1 LLVYNVDFVSL
12 AAYAGIG
19 NDSCFFHK
27 MSKPVT
33 NSERENAQYY
43 IPAPKGEIDAML
55 RTIGAGGLDALY
67 CHIGS
72 ECLFHGP
79 LNLPAE
85 ESLEAVEADMNALAA
100 KNANAISFVGDGLPD
115 YSVHEITSYVSGI
128 RGMLTAYTPYQPE
141 RGQGTLF
148 SLWAYQC
155 LMATLT
161 GMDAVNASLYDR
173 ATALFEAVTAAHR
186 LAKAGADV
194 VIVPEAVYPGDL
206 EVVET
211 LARGTK
217 VKIERLPLD
226 PKTGRT
232 SAAALREK
240 AAALG
245 DKLAGIVVAEVNCLG
260 LLEDVDALADVA
272 ADLKAQLIAVV
283 DPILLASGGLKT
295 PNKWGKNGADMV
307 VGEAQHLAMRPAF
320 GGPGLGV
327 FAVRFSEQNR
337 NTIRQSPGRFIG
349 KALDAKGTDCRVMVL
364 STREQHIRREKAT
377 SNICSNEAFVA
388 TLAGASILARGGEG
402 LAKMIATARRNAL
415 MVAEKLT
422 AIDGVKLAY
431 PEAPFFSEVALEL
444 NRPAAELIEYCR
456 KAGIHAGVD
465 VSRRVAGNR
474 SLILVSLSDRQ
485 SAADIAKLA
494 DAFRAFFGGK
504 PGDGQQAAGIPVS
517 LRRDAP
523 PALPK
528 IPLDQLKKWYDDLG
542 RLNISPDAAPYPLG
556 SCTMKYNPLVNERV
570 AALSGFNAVHPE
582 APEADAQGC
591 LEILYE
597 TQEWLKNITGLAGV
611 CTQPVAGAQGELLGL
626 KLIQACHADKG
637 HAEAR
642 KVILLPHTA
651 HGTNFASAA
660 AAGFAEIV
668 LLDANAE
675 GRIDMAKLD
684 AVLAARGNEIAGIM
698 VTNPNTSGI
707 FETEFRTIADK
718 IHAVGGLVYMDGAN
732 LNAIAGRVNLA
743 TLGVDAVHSNL
754 HKTWSIP
761 HGGGGP
767 GDGIV
772 AVSEK
777 LLPFLAGAQVV
788 KNPDGSFKTVKS
800 PKSIGSFHRHFG
812 NFQNKIRAV
821 AYLKRLGAAG
831 VPAMSATAVL
841 ASRYLFE
848 RLKNDFKPLPTGSV
862 APRMHEFILSLK
874 DEDFAKLEAA
884 GIAHGPAITGI
895 GKLFLDFGYHAP
907 TMSFPEHDGM
917 MIEPTESYT
926 LAELDRLADTALAIL
941 RLVRENPKIV
951 LSAPY
956 NMPTRRIDEVAANRK
971 PVLSERLTG
980 LPAIPAGIDSV
991 KDPIMM
997 SVGEIEDLLRK
1008 RAQV

>member
-1 LLVYNVDFVSL
+1 
-12 AAYAGIG
+12 
-19 NDSCFFHK
+19 

-33 NSERENAQYY
+33 NEERENAQYY
-43 IPAPKGEIDAML
+43 IPAPKAEIDAML
-55 RTIGAGGLDALY
+55 QKVGAADLDALY
-67 CHIGS
+67 GHIPAEFRFS
-72 ECLFHGP
+72 AP
-79 LNLPAE
+79 LDLPAA
-85 ESLEAVEADMNALAA
+85 ESVGEVEADLKASAA
-100 KNANAISFVGDGLPD
+100 KNVSALSFLGDGLPD
-115 YSVHEITSYVSGI
+115 YSVSEIVPYVSGI

-155 LMATLT
+155 LMASLT

-194 VIVPEAVYPGDL
+194 VIVPESVYPGDL

-217 VKIERLPLD
+217 VKVERLPLD
-226 PKTGRT
+226 PATGRT
-232 SAAALREK
+232 SPSALREK
-240 AAALG
+240 AASLG
-245 DKLAGIVVAEVNCLG
+245 DKLAGIVVSQVNCLG
-260 LLEDVDALADVA
+260 LLEDVDALADIA
-272 ADLKAQLIAVV
+272 AEFKVQTIAVI
-283 DPILLASGGLKT
+283 DPMLLSSGGLKT
-295 PNKWGKNGADMV
+295 PNKWGKSGADMV
-307 VGEAQHLAMRPAF
+307 VGEAQHLAMAPCF

-349 KALDAKGTDCRVMVL
+349 KALDAKGADCRVMVL

-402 LAKMIATARRNAL
+402 LAKMIAKARRSAL
-415 MVAEKLT
+415 LAVEKLT
-422 AIDGVKLAY
+422 AVEGVKLAY
-431 PEAPFFSEVALEL
+431 PEAPFFAEVALEL
-444 NRPAAELIEYCR
+444 SRPAAELIEHCR

-465 VSRRVAGNR
+465 ISNRVAGGR
-474 SLILVSLSDRQ
+474 SLILVSLSDKQ
-485 SAADIAKLA
+485 GAADVAKLA
-494 DAFRAFFGGK
+494 DSFRAFFGGK
-504 PGDGQQAAGIPVS
+504 LGDGQQAAGIPVA
-517 LRRDAP
+517 LRRAAP
-523 PALPK
+523 PSLPK
-528 IPLDQLKKWYDDLG
+528 IPLDDLKKWYDELG

-556 SCTMKYNPLVNERV
+556 SCTMKYNPLVNERL
-570 AALSGFNAVHPE
+570 ASLPGFNAAHPE
-582 APEADAQGC
+582 APLADVQGC
-591 LEILYE
+591 LELLYE
-597 TQEWLKNITGLAGV
+597 TQEWIKAVTGLAGV

-626 KLIQACHADKG
+626 KLIQACIADRG
-637 HAEAR
+637 EAEKR
-642 KVILLPHTA
+642 KAILLPHTA

-660 AAGFAEIV
+660 TAGFAEIV
-668 LLDANAE
+668 PLDANAE
-675 GRIDMAKLD
+675 GRIDLAKLD
-684 AVLAARGNEIAGIM
+684 AILAARGPEIAGIM

-732 LNAIAGRVNLA
+732 LNAIAGHANLSA
-743 TLGVDAVHSNL
+743 LGVDAVHSNL

-767 GDGIV
+767 GDAVV
-772 AVSEK
+772 AVSDT
-777 LLPFLAGAQVV
+777 LLPFLPGVQVA
-788 KNPDGSFKTVKS
+788 KNADGSFVTTKA
-800 PKSIGSFHRHFG
+800 PKSIGSFHRHYG

-821 AYLKRLGAAG
+821 AYLKRLGADG
-831 VPAMSATAVL
+831 IPAMSGTAVL

-848 RLKNDFKPLPTGSV
+848 RLKNDFKPLPAGSS
-862 APRMHEFILSLK
+862 APRMHEFILSLQ

-884 GIAHGPAITGI
+884 GITRGQAVTGI

-941 RLVRENPKIV
+941 RLVRKNPKIV
-951 LSAPY
+951 LGAPY
-956 NMPTRRIDEVAANRK
+956 NMPVRRIDEVAANRK
-971 PVLSERLTG
+971 PVLSEKLAG
-980 LPAIPAGIDSV
+980 LPHLPAFAPTV
-991 KDPIMM
+991 KDPIILP
-997 SVGEIEDLLRK
+997 VAEIEDLLGQI
-1008 RAQV
+1008 A